1 MIWVIFWMI
10 YGLIFIDEADWAKE
24 VFVFEF
30 DFIITVI
37 CEPEFDI
44 IIWPR
49 IFGGIEEAI
58 FVWGHFDDI
67 DDFGGEFHF
76 IICFILEA
84 IFDDGAE
91 GKDDFGYGLD
101 II

>member
-1 MIWVIFWMI
+1 MIRVIFWI
-10 YGLIFIDEADWAKE
+10 FYDLSFIDEVDWAEE

-58 FVWGHFDDI
+58 FVCGHFDDI
-67 DDFGGEFHF
+67 DGSGGDFHF
-76 IICFILEA
+76 LFS
-84 IFDDGAE
+84 IFSPNR
-91 GKDDFGYGLD
+91 FNSCL
-101 II
+101 